1 MSNAGGLPVRPAI
14 ASAAP
19 PTQIDGRL
27 AHLSTDTAGNV
38 RASIE
43 ASVTIPVNIVGGG
56 GSGGTS
62 AVDETAFT
70 VAASAGTPMMGAVT
84 PGDSP
89 PSGDLAIVALDANRN
104 LKVNIVAGGSGG
116 GAVTVANGA
125 DVTEG
130 AIADAA
136 VVGDVN
142 GTISAKL
149 RGLNKIWNSVWSSAN
164 SWLQV
169 SIQNATIAV
178 TQSGSWVLSAGTA
191 LIGKVGIDQTTPGT
205 TNGVQ
210 TLSGSTTVVTGT
222 VTVSGTVTANAGANL
237 NTSTLALETGGN
249 LAAVSAVAGV
259 TSGAAV
265 ITDVNGTLQQYLRG
279 IVKLIATN
287 ITVVIAAGSALIG
300 KVGIDQTTPGT
311 TNLVA
316 AGGVGA
322 AAASL
327 TGNPMRNGGLGR
339 TTTPTAV
346 SSAQLVDLLLDRL
359 GRTFVVSPVTSRA
372 ASAATPITTNTNTT
386 IVAAP
391 SAGNHLRIHR
401 LWAQNSGAVATWCYW
416 GNGSGDK
423 TGPPFY
429 LATGQPFSMAMEG
442 RWELSSATGLFLT
455 TATTGAN
462 IEWYA
467 EYETLAD

>member
-1 MSNAGGLPVRPAI
+1 MSNAGGLPVRPAV
-14 ASAAP
+14 ASTLP

-27 AHLSTDTAGNV
+27 AHLSTDIAGNV
-38 RASIE
+38 RAAIE
-43 ASVTIPVNIVGGG
+43 ASVTIPVSIVGGG
-56 GSGGTS
+56 GGGTA

-70 VAASAGTPMMGAVT
+70 VAASSGTPMMGAVT

-104 LKVNIVAGGSGG
+104 LKVNVVAGGSGG

-130 AIADAA
+130 AIADVA

-142 GTISAKL
+142 GTVSAKL
-149 RGLNKIWNSVWSSAN
+149 RGLNKILNSVWSSGN

-178 TQSGSWVLSAGTA
+178 TQSGSWVLAAGAA

-222 VTVSGTVTANAGANL
+222 VTVAQATAANL
-237 NTSTLALETGGN
+237 LAQVGG
-249 LAAVSAVAGV
+249 LGA
-259 TSGAAV
+259 SGASV
-265 ITDVNGTLQQYLRG
+265 
-279 IVKLIATN
+279 
-287 ITVVIAAGSALIG
+287 S
-300 KVGIDQTTPGT
+300 
-311 TNLVA
+311 
-316 AGGVGA
+316 
-322 AAASL
+322 
-327 TGNPMRNGGLGR
+327 GNPVRLGGLGR
-339 TTTPTAV
+339 TTTPAAV

-372 ASAATPITTNTNTT
+372 ASAGTPITTNTNTT

-401 LWAQNSGAVATWCYW
+401 LWAQNSGVAATWCYW

-442 RWELSSATGLFLT
+442 RWELSSATGLFIN
-455 TATTGAN
+455 TATTGAS